1 MFCLLEKEI
10 EWDLR
15 FGVDFTTTTQQLF
28 ARPGTARHV
37 TRGRL
42 GSFDLEHQCAFP
54 IQAWRA
60 AVASLRPSAFPRSP
74 NEFVCLVAST
84 E

>member
-28 ARPGTARHV
+28 ARHSSSRNPRK
-37 TRGRL
+37 
-42 GSFDLEHQCAFP
+42 
-54 IQAWRA
+54 AWQ
-60 AVASLRPSAFPRSP
+60 L
-74 NEFVCLVAST
+74 
-84 E
+84 